1 MSRPLPVGVRW
12 LVPVLAVIVVLIVAL
27 WPRQNDDDPSAGRA
41 TAIATGRGSD
51 QAELGRLA
59 AAAALQPCPTAKTGA
74 VSETADAGALGGI
87 TARCLGSPAEVDL
100 GAALSGEPTL
110 INVWASWCGPC
121 REEIPALEAY
131 AHTPDAIR
139 VVGIDVEDSS
149 TAALALLTELG
160 AHYPSFGDTDA
171 AAIRASLAA
180 PPVLPLSFL
189 LRPDGSIARITTPAT
204 FDDPA
209 QIHRAVSDLM
219 P

>member
-1 MSRPLPVGVRW
+1 MCWSSRSGHDKS
-12 LVPVLAVIVVLIVAL
+12 
-27 WPRQNDDDPSAGRA
+27 DDDPSTGPP

-51 QAELGRLA
+51 QAERGRLA
-59 AAAALQPCPTAKTGA
+59 AAAALQPCPTAKA
-74 VSETADAGALGGI
+74 ETVDAGALGGI
-87 TARCLGSPAEVDL
+87 TARCLGSTTEVDL

-121 REEIPALEAY
+121 REEIPVLEEY

-139 VVGIDVEDSS
+139 VVGVDVDDSS

-171 AAIRASLAA
+171 GALRGALGA

-189 LRPDGSIARITTPAT
+189 LRSDGSIARITEPAV
-204 FDDPA
+204 FAEPA
-209 QIHRAVSDLM
+209 QIHRAVSELTS
-219 P
+219 

>member
-27 WPRQNDDDPSAGRA
+27 WPGQNDDDPSTGPP

-59 AAAALQPCPTAKTGA
+59 AAAALQPCPTAKA
-74 VSETADAGALGGI
+74 ETVDAGALGGI
-87 TARCLGSPAEVDL
+87 TARCLGSTTEVDF

-171 AAIRASLAA
+171 AAFRGALAA

-189 LRPDGSIARITTPAT
+189 LRPDGSIARIITPAT